1 MMFQGLQKGGRLF
14 YIYVDFSVID
24 NELDNIKRAN
34 QKIHE
39 AKIH

>member
-24 NELDNIKRAN
+24 NVIR
-34 QKIHE
+34 QH
-39 AKIH
+39 